1 MSFVD
6 SVTHSSTVDAIN
18 RRFRDGQP
26 SNNLSLVGVIIHQ
39 LDGTEDAQE
48 RWRPCF
54 AASGQPESQTKQR
67 MTLFSK
73 RCVNDRISASIVN
86 SKMLRIYDPSGP
98 GIVIAPSAARV
109 LCSYPGDGLSRGKTC
124 TRPGTTDGCVPGC
137 WVNTAAYKSRW
148 CSRDN
153 FRDAAIA
160 TRVRS
165 RRDAS
170 SCAWRATQTRE
181 MLESMLGANS
191 DAAASASWNELIIDP
206 NFYMMQLPRA
216 VEAIFYPI
224 GNVRAEVRAR
234 SLHAR
239 FVSRFSTAQNAT
251 WSAPPLLSLDAVGGS
266 IRPFRSESQPFQLAN
281 HSASSTA
288 ELLTKKIRRFRR
300 FGMSSKGEGAP
311 MSRKGDVL
319 IPHLVKS
326 SDTGVIMC
334 IYAHTPASLTGRMA
348 VKELLTSASQIRSI
362 MSPRY
367 PIELHANDHALALIE
382 RRVRWQELWDFL
394 VRMTLPG
401 PFQQM
406 MVKRTSSGTD
416 TGIRDSFYAFVHKL
430 CALDQTHFR
439 RAVFIDA
446 DVKVIQPSLIHSLLS
461 STLRLAEV
469 AMPVDTNRRPWQ
481 NLGFEGVPPICSC
494 LIAFHNIPTVRALW
508 MGAAIRLLEGRH
520 PQVRQGDQ
528 EMIMF
533 EWATQ
538 NVTQLRMLVLPEEY
552 YCPINMANQAS
563 GPTTRMLMQWKTI
576 GWPVGTY
583 DCKAIHRHGR
593 QV

>member
-1 MSFVD
+1 M
-6 SVTHSSTVDAIN
+6 
-18 RRFRDGQP
+18 
-26 SNNLSLVGVIIHQ
+26 
-39 LDGTEDAQE
+39 
-48 RWRPCF
+48 
-54 AASGQPESQTKQR
+54 
-67 MTLFSK
+67 
-73 RCVNDRISASIVN
+73 
-86 SKMLRIYDPSGP
+86 
-98 GIVIAPSAARV
+98 
-109 LCSYPGDGLSRGKTC
+109 
-124 TRPGTTDGCVPGC
+124 
-137 WVNTAAYKSRW
+137 
-148 CSRDN
+148 
-153 FRDAAIA
+153 
-160 TRVRS
+160 
-165 RRDAS
+165 
-170 SCAWRATQTRE
+170 
-181 MLESMLGANS
+181 
-191 DAAASASWNELIIDP
+191 
-206 NFYMMQLPRA
+206 PR
-216 VEAIFYPI
+216 
-224 GNVRAEVRAR
+224 
-234 SLHAR
+234 
-239 FVSRFSTAQNAT
+239 
-251 WSAPPLLSLDAVGGS
+251 SAPPLLSRCCRRIYAV
-266 IRPFRSESQPFQLAN
+266 FAESQPFQLAN

-288 ELLTKKIRRFRR
+288 ELLTKKIHRFDGLACQAKAVPYPER
-300 FGMSSKGEGAP
+300 
-311 MSRKGDVL
+311 VI

-326 SDTGVIMC
+326 SDTGVIMSSALIHLPRHRSHGC
-334 IYAHTPASLTGRMA
+334 QGTPHQRG
-348 VKELLTSASQIRSI
+348 QIRSI

-367 PIELHANDHALALIE
+367 PIELHASDHALVIE

-563 GPTTRMLMQWKTI
+563 GPTTRMLISGKPSDGRWERMIAKRSIDMGVKCSENSHAPTHATSIDVTI
-576 GWPVGTY
+576 
-583 DCKAIHRHGR
+583 K
-593 QV
+593 